1 MGQESDTMTDYL
13 KDNERFA
20 DVFNGGC
27 FRGQKVINPEDLEE
41 GSESYKEVGNKKT
54 TSRIRDVKKRLKSG
68 GRLKILAIEDQN
80 DIEFTMPWRHMNYD
94 SLEYGEQIKQLKR
107 RNRRKK
113 LLKTD
118 AEYKCGL
125 RSTDRLAPVFTAC
138 LYHGKEKWTGPRS
151 LKDMI
156 NFGEDAE
163 LWEPLFSDYQFQLIC
178 INELED
184 FSRFESPLKELFMVL
199 ACRQDKGKLR
209 KLITEN
215 EIYQKLDSETADV
228 IGVMVGMKKQVKAQ
242 KKEGNEVNMCEAL
255 RDLVNDSKMEGK
267 AEGTSLYLISMVQAK
282 YRKGKSLEVIADE
295 TEETPEVILPILSL
309 VTQYPTES
317 KEEIYGRLQQ

>member
-1 MGQESDTMTDYL
+1 
-13 KDNERFA
+13 
-20 DVFNGGC
+20 
-27 FRGQKVINPEDLEE
+27 
-41 GSESYKEVGNKKT
+41 
-54 TSRIRDVKKRLKSG
+54 
-68 GRLKILAIEDQN
+68 
-80 DIEFTMPWRHMNYD
+80 MNYD

-113 LLKTD
+113 LLKTG

-125 RSTDRLAPVFTAC
+125 RSSDRLAPVFTAC

-156 NFGEDAE
+156 NFGKDAE
-163 LWEPLFSDYQFQLIC
+163 LWEPLFSDYQLQLIC

-184 FSRFESPLKELFMVL
+184 FSQFESPLKELFMVL
-199 ACRQDKGKLR
+199 ACRQDKGRLR

-228 IGVMVGMKKQVKAQ
+228 IGVMVGMQKQVNAQ

-255 RDLVNDSKMEGK
+255 RDLVNDSKMEGM
-267 AEGTSLYLISMVQAK
+267 AEGMAQGTSLHLISMVQAK
-282 YRKGKSLEVIADE
+282 YRKGKSLVVIADE
-295 TEETPEVILPILSL
+295 TEETPDVIRPILSL
-309 VTQYPTES
+309 VTQYPSES
-317 KEEIYGRLQQ
+317 KEEIYERLQQ

>member
-1 MGQESDTMTDYL
+1 MSTMG
-13 KDNERFA
+13 
-20 DVFNGGC
+20 
-27 FRGQKVINPEDLEE
+27 I
-41 GSESYKEVGNKKT
+41 
-54 TSRIRDVKKRLKSG
+54 
-68 GRLKILAIEDQN
+68 
-80 DIEFTMPWRHMNYD
+80 
-94 SLEYGEQIKQLKR
+94 
-107 RNRRKK
+107 
-113 LLKTD
+113 
-118 AEYKCGL
+118 
-125 RSTDRLAPVFTAC
+125 
-138 LYHGKEKWTGPRS
+138 
-151 LKDMI
+151 
-156 NFGEDAE
+156 
-163 LWEPLFSDYQFQLIC
+163 FQLIC

-267 AEGTSLYLISMVQAK
+267 AEGLAQGMAQGTSLYLISMVQAK

-295 TEETPEVILPILSL
+295 TEETSEVIRPILSL

>member
-1 MGQESDTMTDYL
+1 
-13 KDNERFA
+13 
-20 DVFNGGC
+20 
-27 FRGQKVINPEDLEE
+27 
-41 GSESYKEVGNKKT
+41 
-54 TSRIRDVKKRLKSG
+54 
-68 GRLKILAIEDQN
+68 
-80 DIEFTMPWRHMNYD
+80 MNYD

-184 FSRFESPLKELFMVL
+184 FSQFESPLKELFMVL
-199 ACRQDKGKLR
+199 ACRQDKGRLR